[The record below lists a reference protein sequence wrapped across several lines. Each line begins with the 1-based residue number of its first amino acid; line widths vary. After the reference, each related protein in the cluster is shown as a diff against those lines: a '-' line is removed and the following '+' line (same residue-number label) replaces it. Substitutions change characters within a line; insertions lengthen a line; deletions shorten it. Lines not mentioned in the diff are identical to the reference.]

1 MKFRREGWPFASK
14 LWALEVALAVAY
26 GVWLGMFFSPVM
38 GVAFVV
44 FLTQFWWVRKRPRF
58 VDVGRFCVGA
68 WQPLDDQVHIFA
80 LGFTQ
85 YGERGRPNGL
95 QLTLGTFAFA
105 VFAILPRQAWAEHKR
120 ALAGDRGEG
129 KL

>member
-14 LWALEVALAVAY
+14 LWALEVVLAVAY
-26 GVWLGMFFSPVM
+26 AVWLGMFFSPQM

-44 FLTQFWWVRKRPRF
+44 FLTQLRWVRKRPRF
-58 VDVGRFCVGA
+58 VDIGRFCVGA
-68 WQPLDDQVHIFA
+68 WRPLDDRVYIFA

-85 YGERGRPNGL
+85 YSERSRANGL
-95 QLTLGTFAFA
+95 QLTLGAFAFA
-105 VFAILPRQAWAEHKR
+105 VFAILPRQAWAEHKQ
-120 ALAGDRGEG
+120 ALAGDRGEE